1 MYNKPMKK
9 LFRMFWIILTI
20 LTFPLTSSIAQR
32 RNTAQKRVLV
42 IPQFGRIGDII
53 CSTPVFYNI
62 KKEFPDSR
70 LYVLISRKAL
80 GILKNNPQID
90 ELILK
95 EDYSFFGLIRKLQK
109 EKISWSINLSATS
122 QNTCL
127 VVLSLIQN
135 RIKTIVE
142 TPPITERLTDWMS
155 NHRLLYKNHTFLPQ
169 HHINLLRF
177 MNIANPK
184 LTMEIGLNPVAE
196 IKAEQFIH
204 QRKVVGISISAGNT
218 IKEWGDDNFK
228 ELCKRFLKKNIAI
241 AVIGSNDDKKR
252 IDNFVQSINNPLC
265 FSATNFNLEEL
276 PSLIKRLAV
285 YIAVDTG
292 PIYIA
297 HTLKTPLIDIIGPV
311 DPLEQPPKDDRSLQV
326 LPRGNVSPS
335 SFVFKRRGTPEQI
348 RKAIEST
355 QVDDVMNAV
364 EKLRIFS

>member
-9 LFRMFWIILTI
+9 LFRMFWIIITI
-20 LTFPLTSSIAQR
+20 ITFPITSGIAR
-32 RNTAQKRVLV
+32 HRNTAQKRVLV
-42 IPQFGRIGDII
+42 IPQLGRIGDII

-62 KKEFPDSR
+62 KKKFPDSR
-70 LYVLISRKAL
+70 LYVLVSRKAI
-80 GILKNNPQID
+80 GILKNNPHID
-90 ELILK
+90 ELILR
-95 EDYSFFGLIRKLQK
+95 EDYSFFSLIRKLQK

-127 VVLSLIQN
+127 AVLSFIQH

-155 NHRLLYKNHTFLPQ
+155 NHRLLYKNHTFLPR
-169 HHINLLRF
+169 HHINLLQF
-177 MNIANPK
+177 MDIKNPE
-184 LTMEIGLNPVAE
+184 LVMEIGLNKTAE
-196 IKAEQFIH
+196 VKAEQFIN

-218 IKEWGDDNFK
+218 IKEWGDTNFE
-228 ELCKRFLKKNIAI
+228 ELTKRLLKKGVSV
-241 AVIGSNDDKKR
+241 AVIGSRDDKKR
-252 IDNFVQSINNPLC
+252 IDTFVQSINNSSC
-265 FSATNFNLEEL
+265 FSATDFNLEEL
-276 PSLIKRLAV
+276 PSLIKRLTL

-311 DPLEQPPKDDRSLQV
+311 DPKEQPPKDERSLQV
-326 LPRGNVSPS
+326 LPRGNVQPS

-355 QVDDVMNAV
+355 YLDDVMSAV
-364 EKLRIFS
+364 EKLQVFS